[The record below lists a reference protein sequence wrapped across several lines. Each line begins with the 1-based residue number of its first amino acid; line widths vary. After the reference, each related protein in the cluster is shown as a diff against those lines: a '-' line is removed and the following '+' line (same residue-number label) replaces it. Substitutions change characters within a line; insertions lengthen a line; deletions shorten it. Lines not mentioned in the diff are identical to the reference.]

1 MNKFE
6 VILTA
11 HAIGDLRGLPKEY
24 HAQLHQDL
32 KTLPLNPFPQGSTI
46 KRLKG
51 FRPPVYRFRSGDY
64 RVLYFIRGS
73 KIIILRVIDRKT
85 LEREIKRL
93 KLSL

>member
-1 MNKFE
+1 MNKFQ

-11 HAIGDLRGLPKEY
+11 HAIGDLHGLPKEY
-24 HAQLHQDL
+24 RDQIHKDL
-32 KTLPLNPFPQGSTI
+32 KTLPGNPFPQGSTI

-51 FRPPVYRFRSGDY
+51 FRPPVYRLRSGDY

-73 KIIILRVIDRKT
+73 RIIILRIIDRKI
-85 LEREIKRL
+85 LEREIKRV